1 MPAGGSA
8 SSPPGSVPSCQAKPR
23 AAAER
28 NAALPPSALHQAAG
42 NAAVGSAAEAM
53 GMAAGEALLGAQEEE
68 VWLSVG
74 PGTES
79 ALPQR
84 PAAEPPAP
92 KAGPPAAAATAL
104 PDPSTLQPPWLQGG
118 SPSRSAWGRSHQCEG
133 SAAADTSAA
142 TAVVLRVATELQ
154 QPDLRAAWQA
164 GRLSAEPGGP
174 SGLSLFIQEVRAA
187 YEVR

>member
-1 MPAGGSA
+1 
-8 SSPPGSVPSCQAKPR
+8 
-23 AAAER
+23 
-28 NAALPPSALHQAAG
+28 
-42 NAAVGSAAEAM
+42 
-53 GMAAGEALLGAQEEE
+53 MAAGEALLGAQEEE
-68 VWLSVG
+68 VRLSVG

-104 PDPSTLQPPWLQGG
+104 PGPSTLQPPRLQQG

-142 TAVVLRVATELQ
+142 TAVVLRVATDLQ

-164 GRLSAEPGGP
+164 GRLSAELGGP